1 MNKEVLKKA
10 VEACKAERKE
20 VIETFIDELDDA
32 QKERV
37 MGKEKVKA
45 HCDHFG
51 VKPHKG
57 KDEPKDEDKPK
68 PKPNNKEKGG
78 NKDD

>member
-1 MNKEVLKKA
+1 MLKDELTKA

-20 VIETFIDELDDA
+20 VIETFMDELDDT

-45 HCDHFG
+45 YCDHFG

-68 PKPNNKEKGG
+68 PKPNNKEKEG
-78 NKDD
+78 

>member
-57 KDEPKDEDKPK
+57 KDEPKDEDKTK
-68 PKPNNKEKGG
+68 PKPNNKEKEG
-78 NKDD
+78 

>member
-1 MNKEVLKKA
+1 MNKAVLKKA

-37 MGKEKVKA
+37 MGKKKVKA

-57 KDEPKDEDKPK
+57 KDEPKDKDKPK
-68 PKPNNKEKGG
+68 PKPNNKEKEG
-78 NKDD
+78 

>member
-1 MNKEVLKKA
+1 MDKEVLKKA

-57 KDEPKDEDKPK
+57 KDEPKDEGKPK
-68 PKPNNKEKGG
+68 PKPNNKEKEG
-78 NKDD
+78 

>member
-1 MNKEVLKKA
+1 MNKDTLNKA
-10 VEACKAERKE
+10 VEARKAETKE

-68 PKPNNKEKGG
+68 PKPNNKEKEG
-78 NKDD
+78 